1 MLMWIARRILASIPV
16 FLGVAVAVFALLYI
30 MPGDPAAIIAG
41 DNGSDENI
49 AAIRVQLGLDQPP
62 LARLVQWL
70 GALLTGDMG
79 TSLFTQLPVTTM
91 IVQRLAPTL
100 SLAACAMVFSLLF
113 AIPLGVVAA
122 WRSGSTIDRGAM
134 LFAVIGFSI
143 PSFVLA
149 YVLIFTLSVELR
161 WLPVQG
167 YIPLSAGFVPFARH
181 MVLPSLALGLI
192 YSALLARVTRASMLE
207 VLQQDFIRT
216 AHAKGVPNRLVL
228 LRHALGNAMV
238 PIVTVVGLGV
248 SLLLGGVIVTET
260 VFAIPGIGRLT
271 VDSIL
276 RRDYPVIQAV
286 VIISSGV
293 YMVVN
298 LLVDIAYALLD
309 PRIRQ

>member
-1 MLMWIARRILASIPV
+1 MLLWIARRILSTIPV
-16 FLGVAVAVFALLYI
+16 FLGVAIAVFALLYI
-30 MPGDPAAIIAG
+30 MPGDPASIIAG
-41 DNGSDENI
+41 DNGSEENI
-49 AAIRVQLGLDQPP
+49 AAIRNQLGLDQPA
-62 LARLVQWL
+62 LSRLFQWL

-91 IVQRLAPTL
+91 ISQRLAPTL
-100 SLAACAMVFSLLF
+100 SLAACAMAFSLLF

-122 WRSGSTIDRGAM
+122 WKSGSAVDRGAM

-149 YVLIFTLSVELR
+149 YILIFVFSVELR

-167 YIPLSAGFVPFARH
+167 YTPLAAGVWPFMRH
-181 MVLPSLALGLI
+181 MILPGLALGLI
-192 YSALLARVTRASMLE
+192 YSALIARVTRASMLE
-207 VLQQDFIRT
+207 VLQQDYIRT
-216 AHAKGVPNRLVL
+216 AHAKGVPGARVL
-228 LRHALGNAMV
+228 MRHALGNATV

-271 VDSIL
+271 VDAIL

-293 YMVVN
+293 YMAVN
-298 LLVDIAYALLD
+298 LMVDIAYAVLD
-309 PRIRQ
+309 PRVKF

>member
-1 MLMWIARRILASIPV
+1 MLFWIARRILATIPV
-16 FLGVAVAVFALLYI
+16 FLGVAIAVFALLYV
-30 MPGDPAAIIAG
+30 MPGDPASIIAG
-41 DNGSDENI
+41 DNGSEENI
-49 AAIRVQLGLDQPP
+49 AAIRTQLGLDQPF
-62 LARLVQWL
+62 AGRLVTWL
-70 GALLTGDMG
+70 GALLTGDLG
-79 TSLFTQLPVTTM
+79 TSLFTQLPVSTM
-91 IVQRLAPTL
+91 IGQRLGPTL
-100 SLAACAMVFSLLF
+100 SLAACALAFSLVF

-122 WRSGSTIDRGAM
+122 WRSGSFVDRGAM
-134 LFAVIGFSI
+134 LFAVAGFSI

-149 YVLIFTLSVELR
+149 YVLIFFFSVELH

-167 YIPLSAGFVPFARH
+167 YSTMSEGAWPFVSH
-181 MVLPSLALGLI
+181 MLLPGLALGLV

-216 AHAKGVPNRLVL
+216 AHAKGLPEHKVL
-228 LRHALGNAMV
+228 LRHALGNAAV

-248 SLLLGGVIVTET
+248 SVLLGGVVVTET

-271 VDSIL
+271 VDAIL

-298 LLVDIAYALLD
+298 LLVDVAYVMLD
-309 PRIRQ
+309 PRVKY